1 MFGYYKHLFKL
12 AKNADKQSFFE
23 MVKDSFYYYLQPI
36 FSGKYG
42 FDFKL
47 EEKEIQITYTNK

>member
-1 MFGYYKHLFKL
+1 
-12 AKNADKQSFFE
+12 

-47 EEKEIQITYTNK
+47 EDEKIKVIYTNK